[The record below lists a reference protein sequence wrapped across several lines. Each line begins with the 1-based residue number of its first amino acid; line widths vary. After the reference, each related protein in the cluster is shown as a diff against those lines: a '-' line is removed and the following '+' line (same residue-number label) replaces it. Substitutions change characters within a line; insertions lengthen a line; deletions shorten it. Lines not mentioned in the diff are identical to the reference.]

1 MCIRDRI
8 VASYDGATADET
20 KGGKVAFYSVDG
32 VNDVV
37 SKVVEYTGFANVVDV
52 VYR

>member
-1 MCIRDRI
+1 MMLRRM
-8 VASYDGATADET
+8 
-20 KGGKVAFYSVDG
+20 KRRGKVAFYSVDG

-52 VYR
+52 VYRERAQ

>member
-1 MCIRDRI
+1 MMLRRM
-8 VASYDGATADET
+8 
-20 KGGKVAFYSVDG
+20 KRRGGKVAFYSVDG

-52 VYR
+52 VYRERAQ